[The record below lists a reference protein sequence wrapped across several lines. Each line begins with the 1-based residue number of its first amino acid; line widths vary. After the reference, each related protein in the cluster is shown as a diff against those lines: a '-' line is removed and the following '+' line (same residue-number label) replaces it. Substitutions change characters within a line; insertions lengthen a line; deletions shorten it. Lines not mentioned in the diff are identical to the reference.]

1 MDYGSLIFSFLR
13 FLSFNDL
20 FHFFV
25 LASVVI
31 NQKASTEAE
40 IMSKIEMN
48 IILKYAPDKIGAQN
62 RGKVNDKDKLDCA
75 F

>member
-40 IMSKIEMN
+40 IMSKIEMD